1 MREGKTGYTF
11 SSFIF
16 QPEINSFSV
25 LHLVMMA
32 TDLDLPAEPTFY
44 KEAVKIDA
52 TYENFMIERVTDLC
66 IPFLR

>member
-1 MREGKTGYTF
+1 
-11 SSFIF
+11 
-16 QPEINSFSV
+16 
-25 LHLVMMA
+25 MMA